1 MKIRSN
7 HRVNTSLLAP
17 WRRRER
23 WRRHGIWLLR
33 RLLQDIKQL
42 SQTTKH
48 AVNLYQNICMLSY
61 LQKNDSEAVLRLL
74 LKAIRAP
81 FAPPIFVIRLST
93 APVPLGPP
101 AAPAAPAPRH
111 GAAQDEDPPHA
122 ETGASD
128 GQMPKLSRSAMTNSW
143 PC

>member
-1 MKIRSN
+1 
-7 HRVNTSLLAP
+7 
-17 WRRRER
+17 
-23 WRRHGIWLLR
+23 
-33 RLLQDIKQL
+33 
-42 SQTTKH
+42 
-48 AVNLYQNICMLSY
+48 MLSY

-111 GAAQDEDPPHA
+111 GAAQDEDQAPHA

-128 GQMPKLSRSAMTNSW
+128 GQMPKLSMYAMTNSW

>member
-1 MKIRSN
+1 
-7 HRVNTSLLAP
+7 
-17 WRRRER
+17 
-23 WRRHGIWLLR
+23 
-33 RLLQDIKQL
+33 
-42 SQTTKH
+42 
-48 AVNLYQNICMLSY
+48 MLSY

-93 APVPLGPP
+93 AGQP

-111 GAAQDEDPPHA
+111 GAAQDEDQAPHA